1 MIASLLVLLALQQA
15 AQRPEV
21 QYEISFPNAAHHEA
35 NVSVTYTGL
44 SARPLELRMS
54 RSSPGRYALHEFAK
68 NVYDVK
74 AFDAAGKALTIT
86 RPNEHQWNVS
96 GHTGHVRLTYTLYAD
111 RADGTYSGI
120 DRTHAHLNMPATFMF
135 ARNTFDRPVRVRFN
149 LPNGA
154 NWKIATQLKPT
165 PDPQVFTAPNLQYF
179 FDSPTELSSY

>member
-1 MIASLLVLLALQQA
+1 MMDSRRMMLFGTLCTLLFAAGPAA
-15 AQRPEV
+15 AQDTTV
-21 QYEISFPNAAHHEA
+21 YHISFPNRQHNEA
-35 NVSVTYTGL
+35 QVTVEYRNL

-154 NWKIATQLKPT
+154 NWKIATQLK
-165 PDPQVFTAPNLQYF
+165 
-179 FDSPTELSSY
+179 